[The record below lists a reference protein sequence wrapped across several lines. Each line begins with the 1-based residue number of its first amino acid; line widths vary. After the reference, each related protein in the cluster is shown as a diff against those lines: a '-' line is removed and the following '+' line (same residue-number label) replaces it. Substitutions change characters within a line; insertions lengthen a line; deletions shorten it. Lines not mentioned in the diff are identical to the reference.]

1 VAKLP
6 DDVATGDRARGLA
19 ELVKP
24 FAPGWDERRLL
35 ERIWEI
41 GRFYVSNSESEIPL
55 PRRRKIERLA
65 KALRD
70 ELAGL
75 GGLDAGFLATLEAL
89 AEPHPV
95 HLLAVESKSAAPRI
109 NRKTD
114 SEVWGGPRRKGQ
126 RTLEGSILGM
136 LVRAYFE
143 ASAKPGFSENGPLF
157 RFANGFGELILGETA
172 PFTASA
178 VREKFRA
185 RGKKD
190 GDALEKRR
198 GRMREW
204 MTFNENERRNA
215 GLFLCPEGFDDPAS
229 KNDDPASER

>member
-41 GRFYVSNSESEIPL
+41 GRFYVSNSESAIPL

-109 NRKTD
+109 NQKTD

-126 RTLEGSILGM
+126 RTLKSSVLGM
-136 LVRAYFE
+136 IVRAYFE
-143 ASAKPGFSENGPLF
+143 ACAEPGFSKNGPLF
-157 RFANGFGELILGETA
+157 RFANAVGEWILGESN
-172 PFTASA
+172 PFTSSA
-178 VREKFRA
+178 VKAEFQA
-185 RGKKD
+185 RRKKD